1 MFMGNI
7 SHEPIRKIGL
17 GTTSLT
23 GLISSTKTNRNHA
36 FESSLERDF
45 IKIIDFDRNVNHYC
59 EQPVTIE
66 YMNDSNY
73 RQYTPDF
80 LVHYRETTNM
90 KPLLCE
96 IKYRK
101 DIKENWNVLKPK
113 FKAAIEYSKKNNW
126 NFKIITEIE
135 IRTQYLKNI
144 RFLENYKKEK
154 IDKNGFLT
162 GIDENDFNI
171 LTYNMDK
178 IKITTPE
185 ELVLM
190 SSTNKYKQAEFLY
203 VIWYLV
209 ANNWVKCDLNFPLS
223 IKSEIWVD

>member
-1 MFMGNI
+1 MENI
-7 SHEPIRKIGL
+7 LHEPTRKIGL

-23 GLISSTKTNRNHA
+23 GLISGTKTNRNHA

-45 IKIIDFDRNVNHYC
+45 IKIIDFDYNVYHYC

-66 YMNDSNY
+66 YMSDSNY

-80 LVHYRETTNM
+80 LVHYRESTNM

-101 DIKENWNVLKPK
+101 DIKENWSVLKPK
-113 FKAAIEYSKKNNW
+113 FRAAIEYSKKNNW
-126 NFKIITEIE
+126 NFKIITEVE

-144 RFLENYKKEK
+144 SFLENYKKEK
-154 IDKNGFLT
+154 VDKNGFLS

-171 LTYNMDK
+171 LTYNIDK

-185 ELVLM
+185 ELALM
-190 SSTNKYKQAEFLY
+190 SSSNKYKQAEFLY

-209 ANNWVKCDLNFPLS
+209 ANNWVKCDLNFPLT